1 MNIKNELLE
10 SLFPQIINHYASMK
24 NISLEESKDLFFKSK
39 TYEKLVSDNDFYSK
53 GIDYIVNELQ
63 KEYLTFK

>member
-24 NISLEESKDLFFKSK
+24 NISLEESKDLFF
-39 TYEKLVSDNDFYSK
+39 
-53 GIDYIVNELQ
+53 
-63 KEYLTFK
+63 